1 MLIMVIRK
9 MLSNKWMVICLLAGA
24 VLAVAMVSSIPIYT
38 DGVLQ
43 RMLTKDLEEY
53 QLSTRTFPGRYLVEA
68 NIFSYY
74 EAENRVKA
82 YHMVKNRVTG
92 QMVKEIDL
100 PVLSQSEDLVVDHLI
115 AVSEKQ
121 LEENQD
127 KRYIVIEAM
136 TDMDEHIDIVH
147 GRMYSGEK
155 QDGILEAIV
164 TEEAMQRLD
173 LRLDEVY
180 RVTDYNNYLTEPL
193 RVKIVGVFTIK
204 PGVDTYWYKPL
215 RTYNESFMIDHS
227 LFHKEFI
234 ETESPVLTKANWH
247 YAFDYYKI
255 TLENISPILEA
266 YKQQKRWMIEKN
278 FGLYMPS
285 ITIIERYHERE
296 QQLKITL
303 WVVQVPILLMLAF
316 YIFMVSQLIVENEK
330 NEIAVLRSRGAS
342 GLQVFISYL
351 FEALLLSGM
360 AMILGPPLGL
370 LLCTFLGAS
379 NGFLEFVNRAALPIS
394 LNSKAYIYSIWTVA
408 VFIITMLVPAYL
420 SSRTTIVIY
429 KQRKARSTGFL
440 LLRKLFIDI
449 ALLGI
454 AGYGLYA
461 YKMRQQALMIA
472 GVSGTDLAI
481 DPLLFII
488 STLFILGAG
497 LVFLRIFPLIVRLIF
512 LLGRKIWSP
521 ALYASF
527 IHVGRSGGQDRFLM
541 LFIILTLSVGIFSA
555 NAART
560 LNSNIE
566 EKIAYNIGA
575 DIVIKAQWE
584 DNRPV
589 SLDPSAGPL
598 PQTSDFGTQEP
609 VLYIEPPFQS
619 FAELSGVESAT
630 KVFRRD
636 NIFAQ
641 TVTREHVSRVYLMGI
656 IPNEFGQ
663 VAWFRPD
670 LLKPHWY
677 RYLNLMAHHPT
688 AALVS
693 TSFKEKYDVKLGDSL
708 WLNWGGQGYLEVVV
722 YEFIDYWP
730 TFNPNPENTEAAN
743 PGDPFLVVANLS
755 YIQDQM
761 ALEPYEVWIKKT
773 PDATSEQL
781 YKDIENKKLKISKL
795 QDAGQEIIKKKN
807 DPMLQGTNG
816 ALTLGF
822 IVTMTISTIGFL
834 IYWTLSIKQRVL
846 QFGIFRAM
854 GLSVKNLIGMLVCEQ
869 ILISGTAILTGIIIG
884 GITSELFVPLLQMV
898 YSAAQQV
905 PPFKVAAAR
914 EDYIR
919 IYSVVLVMLGIGLS
933 VLGVIISRIKIHQA
947 IKLGED

>member
-1 MLIMVIRK
+1 
-9 MLSNKWMVICLLAGA
+9 
-24 VLAVAMVSSIPIYT
+24 
-38 DGVLQ
+38 
-43 RMLTKDLEEY
+43 
-53 QLSTRTFPGRYLVEA
+53 
-68 NIFSYY
+68 
-74 EAENRVKA
+74 
-82 YHMVKNRVTG
+82 
-92 QMVKEIDL
+92 
-100 PVLSQSEDLVVDHLI
+100 
-115 AVSEKQ
+115 
-121 LEENQD
+121 
-127 KRYIVIEAM
+127 
-136 TDMDEHIDIVH
+136 
-147 GRMYSGEK
+147 
-155 QDGILEAIV
+155 
-164 TEEAMQRLD
+164 
-173 LRLDEVY
+173 
-180 RVTDYNNYLTEPL
+180 
-193 RVKIVGVFTIK
+193 
-204 PGVDTYWYKPL
+204 
-215 RTYNESFMIDHS
+215 
-227 LFHKEFI
+227 
-234 ETESPVLTKANWH
+234 
-247 YAFDYYKI
+247 
-255 TLENISPILEA
+255 
-266 YKQQKRWMIEKN
+266 
-278 FGLYMPS
+278 
-285 ITIIERYHERE
+285 
-296 QQLKITL
+296 
-303 WVVQVPILLMLAF
+303 
-316 YIFMVSQLIVENEK
+316 
-330 NEIAVLRSRGAS
+330 
-342 GLQVFISYL
+342 
-351 FEALLLSGM
+351 
-360 AMILGPPLGL
+360 
-370 LLCTFLGAS
+370 
-379 NGFLEFVNRAALPIS
+379 
-394 LNSKAYIYSIWTVA
+394 
-408 VFIITMLVPAYL
+408 MLVPAYL

-761 ALEPYEVWIKKT
+761 ALEPYEVWIKKA

>member
-1 MLIMVIRK
+1 
-9 MLSNKWMVICLLAGA
+9 
-24 VLAVAMVSSIPIYT
+24 
-38 DGVLQ
+38 
-43 RMLTKDLEEY
+43 
-53 QLSTRTFPGRYLVEA
+53 
-68 NIFSYY
+68 
-74 EAENRVKA
+74 
-82 YHMVKNRVTG
+82 
-92 QMVKEIDL
+92 
-100 PVLSQSEDLVVDHLI
+100 
-115 AVSEKQ
+115 
-121 LEENQD
+121 
-127 KRYIVIEAM
+127 
-136 TDMDEHIDIVH
+136 
-147 GRMYSGEK
+147 
-155 QDGILEAIV
+155 
-164 TEEAMQRLD
+164 
-173 LRLDEVY
+173 
-180 RVTDYNNYLTEPL
+180 
-193 RVKIVGVFTIK
+193 
-204 PGVDTYWYKPL
+204 
-215 RTYNESFMIDHS
+215 
-227 LFHKEFI
+227 
-234 ETESPVLTKANWH
+234 
-247 YAFDYYKI
+247 
-255 TLENISPILEA
+255 
-266 YKQQKRWMIEKN
+266 
-278 FGLYMPS
+278 
-285 ITIIERYHERE
+285 
-296 QQLKITL
+296 
-303 WVVQVPILLMLAF
+303 MLAF

-370 LLCTFLGAS
+370 LLGSCLGAS
-379 NGFLEFVNRAALPIS
+379 NGCLEFVNRGALPIS

-497 LVFLRIFPLIVRLIF
+497 LVFLRIFPLIVRLMF

-730 TFNPNPENTEAAN
+730 TFNPNPENT
-743 PGDPFLVVANLS
+743 
-755 YIQDQM
+755 
-761 ALEPYEVWIKKT
+761 
-773 PDATSEQL
+773 
-781 YKDIENKKLKISKL
+781 
-795 QDAGQEIIKKKN
+795 
-807 DPMLQGTNG
+807 
-816 ALTLGF
+816 
-822 IVTMTISTIGFL
+822 
-834 IYWTLSIKQRVL
+834 
-846 QFGIFRAM
+846 
-854 GLSVKNLIGMLVCEQ
+854 
-869 ILISGTAILTGIIIG
+869 
-884 GITSELFVPLLQMV
+884 
-898 YSAAQQV
+898 
-905 PPFKVAAAR
+905 
-914 EDYIR
+914 
-919 IYSVVLVMLGIGLS
+919 
-933 VLGVIISRIKIHQA
+933 
-947 IKLGED
+947 

>member
-1 MLIMVIRK
+1 M
-9 MLSNKWMVICLLAGA
+9 LAGGCGA
-24 VLAVAMVSSIPIYT
+24 CSGYGKQYSHLYRWSASAYAY
-38 DGVLQ
+38 
-43 RMLTKDLEEY
+43 KDLEEY

-303 WVVQVPILLMLAF
+303 WVVQVPILLMLAL

-379 NGFLEFVNRAALPIS
+379 NGFWS
-394 LNSKAYIYSIWTVA
+394 L
-408 VFIITMLVPAYL
+408 
-420 SSRTTIVIY
+420 
-429 KQRKARSTGFL
+429 
-440 LLRKLFIDI
+440 
-449 ALLGI
+449 
-454 AGYGLYA
+454 
-461 YKMRQQALMIA
+461 
-472 GVSGTDLAI
+472 
-481 DPLLFII
+481 
-488 STLFILGAG
+488 
-497 LVFLRIFPLIVRLIF
+497 
-512 LLGRKIWSP
+512 
-521 ALYASF
+521 
-527 IHVGRSGGQDRFLM
+527 
-541 LFIILTLSVGIFSA
+541 
-555 NAART
+555 
-560 LNSNIE
+560 
-566 EKIAYNIGA
+566 
-575 DIVIKAQWE
+575 
-584 DNRPV
+584 
-589 SLDPSAGPL
+589 
-598 PQTSDFGTQEP
+598 
-609 VLYIEPPFQS
+609 
-619 FAELSGVESAT
+619 
-630 KVFRRD
+630 
-636 NIFAQ
+636 
-641 TVTREHVSRVYLMGI
+641 
-656 IPNEFGQ
+656 
-663 VAWFRPD
+663 
-670 LLKPHWY
+670 
-677 RYLNLMAHHPT
+677 
-688 AALVS
+688 
-693 TSFKEKYDVKLGDSL
+693 
-708 WLNWGGQGYLEVVV
+708 
-722 YEFIDYWP
+722 
-730 TFNPNPENTEAAN
+730 
-743 PGDPFLVVANLS
+743 
-755 YIQDQM
+755 
-761 ALEPYEVWIKKT
+761 
-773 PDATSEQL
+773 
-781 YKDIENKKLKISKL
+781 
-795 QDAGQEIIKKKN
+795 
-807 DPMLQGTNG
+807 
-816 ALTLGF
+816 
-822 IVTMTISTIGFL
+822 
-834 IYWTLSIKQRVL
+834 
-846 QFGIFRAM
+846 
-854 GLSVKNLIGMLVCEQ
+854 
-869 ILISGTAILTGIIIG
+869 
-884 GITSELFVPLLQMV
+884 
-898 YSAAQQV
+898 
-905 PPFKVAAAR
+905 
-914 EDYIR
+914 
-919 IYSVVLVMLGIGLS
+919 
-933 VLGVIISRIKIHQA
+933 
-947 IKLGED
+947 